1 MPRTIASIE
10 ARMGSSRLP
19 GKVLAD
25 VGGMPLLTLLVR
37 RLRLARRLDGIV
49 LATSISPADDVLVAW
64 ATSENVPVH
73 RGSEDDVLA
82 RVVGA
87 QAAMCGEIVVEVCG
101 DTPLIDPG
109 VVDRA
114 VEAYLGGAG
123 DVVTNTVRPS
133 YPQGCEAQVFSF
145 ADLAE
150 VERDV
155 RDRAVREHVSLH
167 FYETPT
173 RYRIAHLE
181 APEAER
187 LPDQRLQ
194 VDYPE
199 DLELIRRIHA
209 RLSPEHGVGYKLAD
223 IVSLLRADPA
233 LADLNRHREEWP
245 ARAP

>member
-25 VGGMPLLTLLVR
+25 IGGMALLSLLVR

-49 LATSISPADDVLVAW
+49 LATSVAPADDALVAW
-64 ATSENVPVH
+64 AKAENVPVH

-87 QAAMCGEIVVEVCG
+87 QAAMGGEIVVEVCG
-101 DTPLIDPG
+101 DTPLIDPDL
-109 VVDRA
+109 VDRA
-114 VEAYLGGAG
+114 VETYLAGAG

-145 ADLAE
+145 ADLAA
-150 VERDV
+150 VEREV
-155 RDRAVREHVSLH
+155 RDPAVREHVSLH
-167 FYETPT
+167 FYETPK

-187 LPDQRLQ
+187 LPEQRLQ

-199 DLELIRRIHA
+199 DLELVRGIHA
-209 RLSPEHGVGYKLAD
+209 RLSPSHGVGYKLAD
-223 IVSLLRADPA
+223 IVALLRADPA
-233 LADLNRHREEWP
+233 LAAVNRHCEERA
-245 ARAP
+245 ARAT

>member
-1 MPRTIASIE
+1 
-10 ARMGSSRLP
+10 MGSSRLP

-25 VGGMPLLTLLVR
+25 IGGLPLLSLLVR
-37 RLRLARRLDGIV
+37 RLRLAKRLDGIV
-49 LATSISPADDVLVAW
+49 LATSTAPADDALAEW
-64 ATSENVPVH
+64 AAQENVPVH

-87 QAAMCGEIVVEVCG
+87 QRAMGGEIVVEVCG

-114 VEAYLGGAG
+114 VDAYLAGAG

-133 YPQGCEAQVFSF
+133 YPQGCEAQVFAL

-150 VERDV
+150 VEREI
-155 RDRAVREHVSLH
+155 RDPAVREHVSLH
-167 FYETPT
+167 FYETPA

-187 LPDQRLQ
+187 MPEQRLQ

-199 DLELIRRIHA
+199 DLELDRRIHA
-209 RLSPEHGVGYKLAD
+209 RLSPAHGLAYPLAA
-223 IVSLLRADPA
+223 IVALLRAEPA
-233 LADLNRHREEWP
+233 LAALNRHREERA
-245 ARAP
+245 ARA